1 MAILLYAICSWR
13 QTILKTIYLD
23 FWFVVVVYTP
33 RFKWEEGKEKLS
45 KNFDL
50 GELSDKITSAA
61 GLVVGQN

>member
-33 RFKWEEGKEKLS
+33 RFK
-45 KNFDL
+45 
-50 GELSDKITSAA
+50 
-61 GLVVGQN
+61 